1 MITGF
6 VKSAE
11 LCTPLS
17 NVRVTRTGPDGNTSE
32 VTESDFKGSV
42 QFEEVDPG
50 DTIRFEKNGFV
61 NKTIVGGNFSE
72 TTRLLEDKLIGYQ
85 KKLWF
90 IPGENIEVYVNS
102 PAQFSARLY
111 RHGITK
117 QCVIDLGKFDNFAQI
132 LPDNY
137 FVDKGL
143 NWIKNFSYRMPE
155 NAVPGIYSLLLEAEG
170 QEAFAIPM
178 VVSTTKN
185 KRGKLSKLLVL
196 ASTNTWQ
203 SYNIWG
209 GRSRYRNFE
218 FNANNGFTNLNSAKY
233 KFKMAVAKR
242 LPLSMKSMI
251 RRVLK
256 HGLESEAYKY
266 RRLSVI
272 RPFTNCSLEDENVYN
287 HFTNH
292 LAAGEWRILA
302 WLEREK
308 IDYDIVSGAD
318 LHRDPDLLR
327 NYRAVLLSTH
337 CEYWSREMYE
347 GLKTHHQDNDLWIL
361 NLSGNTMYREI
372 EFFEDGSTRCVSLS
386 FANSCGDESKILGVR
401 FTEDDLST
409 CAPYKIIKPD
419 HWIFKNIP
427 NTEKIDIF
435 GERSLNRSTPKKYS
449 RYDPGRPGDK
459 VGLVGSGASGWE
471 TDKISRTAPKN
482 LVLIAKG
489 LNKKGGADMV
499 IREPNGSHG
508 GMFSASSITFG
519 GTLLIDKIASQ
530 LTKNVIIKALGFD

>member
-11 LCTPLS
+11 LCSPLS
-17 NVRVTRTGPDGNTSE
+17 NVRVTRTGPNGNTFE
-32 VTESDFKGSV
+32 VTESDVKGRF
-42 QFEEVDPG
+42 QFEKVDPK
-50 DTIRFEKNGFV
+50 DTIRFEKVGFV
-61 NKTIVGGNFSE
+61 NKTIDGGNFSE
-72 TTRLLEDKLIGYQ
+72 IIRLLEDQLIGYQ

-102 PAQFSARLY
+102 PTQFSARLY

-117 QCVIDLGKFDNFAQI
+117 QCVIDLGIFDSFFQA
-132 LPDNY
+132 LPDSY
-137 FVDKGL
+137 FVDMGL
-143 NWIKNFSYRMPE
+143 NWVMNFSYRMPE

-170 QEAFAIPM
+170 QEPFAIPM
-178 VVSTTKN
+178 VVSTPKN

-218 FNANNGFTNLNSAKY
+218 ISTSSDFANLNSVRHKI
-233 KFKMAVAKR
+233 KMAVAKR
-242 LPLSMKSMI
+242 LPLAIKSMI
-251 RRVLK
+251 RHALK

-266 RRLSVI
+266 RKLSVV
-272 RPFTNCSLEDENVYN
+272 RPFTNCSLEDQNVYN

-292 LAAGEWRILA
+292 LAAGEWRVLA

-318 LHRDPDLLR
+318 LHREPDLLQH
-327 NYRAVLLSTH
+327 YRAILFSTH
-337 CEYWSREMYE
+337 CEYWTREMYE
-347 GLKTHHQDNDLWIL
+347 GLKKHHQDNNLWIL

-372 EFFEDGSTRCVSLS
+372 EFFKNGSTRCVSLS
-386 FANSCGDESKILGVR
+386 FASSCADESKILGVR

-409 CAPYKIIKPD
+409 CAPYRIIEPD
-419 HWIFKNIP
+419 HWVFKNISG
-427 NTEKIDIF
+427 IDKFDKF
-435 GERSLNRSTPKKYS
+435 GGMSLNRNTPKTYS

-471 TDKISRTAPKN
+471 TDKLSRTAPKDI
-482 LVLIAKG
+482 VPIAKG

-499 IREPNGSHG
+499 IREPNGSRG

-519 GTLLIDKIASQ
+519 GTLLIDKIASK
-530 LTKNVIIKALGFD
+530 LTQNVISRALGS